1 MAQSIP
7 LKRKPNER
15 DDELLLFPEAPHLA
29 TIRTENP
36 VLEERWIEAEEDGRL
51 AVDVLENDKELVITS
66 AIAGVKPENLEVF
79 VHNDM
84 LTVRGKR
91 HADTETETGAKYLV
105 RECHWGSFSRSLI
118 LPMEIDV
125 DNISATIKD
134 GVLVVRMP
142 KTHRSKRISVRER

>member
-1 MAQSIP
+1 MALSIP
-7 LKRKPNER
+7 LKRNP
-15 DDELLLFPEAPHLA
+15 DDNDDDMLLFPEAPHLA
-29 TIRTENP
+29 AVRTEEAP
-36 VLEERWIEAEEDGRL
+36 AEDRWFEQHEEGRL

-91 HADTETETGAKYLV
+91 HADTTTEAGAKYLV
-105 RECHWGSFSRSLI
+105 RECHWGSFSRSVI
-118 LPMEIDV
+118 LPMEVDV
-125 DNISATIKD
+125 DAIAATIKD

-142 KTHRSKRISVRER
+142 KTHRSKRIAVQGR